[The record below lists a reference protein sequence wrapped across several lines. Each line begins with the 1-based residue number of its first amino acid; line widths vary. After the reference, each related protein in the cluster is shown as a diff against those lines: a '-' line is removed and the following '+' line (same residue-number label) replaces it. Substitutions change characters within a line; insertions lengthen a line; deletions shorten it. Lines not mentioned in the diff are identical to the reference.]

1 MLPLDCLIPVTSQD
15 CTTPNHQTWTWLYSR
30 LARYLTML
38 GWSRLEWPIEFNVTA
53 ILFSSPNIITNSPDS
68 RLYCSGRYS
77 VKCYAKR
84 SSLTGLGQNIF
95 IETRGFR
102 ACMQFISYPNF
113 HRLKTN
119 GKCLTLVRQFHKKIC
134 HSDEI
139 YSSHWSQLLLN
150 SVIANLSCPPYL
162 HGGTILPLYGDM
174 LVWSGETEQG
184 VINDRSS
191 NFLESTALHWQK
203 WDAD

>member
-53 ILFSSPNIITNSPDS
+53 ILVSSPNVITNSPDS
-68 RLYCSGRYS
+68 WLYCSGRYS

-113 HRLKTN
+113 YQLKTN
-119 GKCLTLVRQFHKKIC
+119 GKCLTFVRQFHKKIC

-162 HGGTILPLYGDM
+162 HGGDNSAIIWWYACLIWRNRAGSDQWPF
-174 LVWSGETEQG
+174 V
-184 VINDRSS
+184 
-191 NFLESTALHWQK
+191 
-203 WDAD
+203 